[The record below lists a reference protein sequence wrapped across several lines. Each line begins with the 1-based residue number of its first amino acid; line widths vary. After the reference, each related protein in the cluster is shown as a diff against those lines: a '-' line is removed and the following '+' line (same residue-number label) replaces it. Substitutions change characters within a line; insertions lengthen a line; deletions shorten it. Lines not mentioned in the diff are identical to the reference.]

1 MATRP
6 FLSGRALACALGSA
20 GLLLSALPAAM
31 AQTAAA
37 RAPLSAMDSDPVKL
51 GLMVG
56 SPPPADKQITFQ
68 NAGQFPNL
76 RWSLQHMR
84 ELVPS
89 RNVWRGTGAATE
101 LPRSERD
108 WSAFAF
114 DDGAGARLG
123 IDAYAQRSYTDAIV
137 VLHKGRVVLER
148 YWSGMTP
155 NTLHSVFSVTKSLTG
170 VLASQL
176 IAEGRLD
183 PNARV
188 SQYLPELAGTAWED
202 ATVQQTLDMTA
213 GVRFREDYADP
224 TSEVIQ
230 YAIASGLVP
239 MPPTWAGPRDTLSFL
254 KTLKKEG
261 EHGAGFVYKTV
272 HSEVVGW
279 LVHRVTGKP
288 FSQNLS
294 ERIWSRM
301 GAENDASINID
312 RLGFESMGSG
322 FNATARDLARL
333 GELLRN
339 DGAVGGLF
347 SRQALLDKAAV
358 DAIRTGGDREK
369 FKAGGQAARPGYSY
383 RNQWWITHN
392 ADGAWEASG
401 IHGQYIHINPAAQM
415 VIVRLGSSPVAAN
428 GPAHPLHMRAFQ
440 ALADTLR

>member
-1 MATRP
+1 MPAFSIVRAAAAA
-6 FLSGRALACALGSA
+6 ALAAFGTLSVA
-20 GLLLSALPAAM
+20 QTPPPRVLSA
-31 AQTAAA
+31 TE
-37 RAPLSAMDSDPVKL
+37 SDPVRL
-51 GLMVG
+51 GLMQG
-56 SPPPADKQITFQ
+56 SPPPADRQITFQ
-68 NAGQFPNL
+68 NGGQFPNL
-76 RWSLQHMR
+76 RWTLQHMR

-89 RNVWRGTGAATE
+89 RNVWRGSGAAAE
-101 LPRSERD
+101 LPRAERD
-108 WSAFAF
+108 WSGFAF
-114 DDGAGARLG
+114 DDPQGGRL
-123 IDAYAQRSYTDAIV
+123 DLEAYAERTYTDAIV

-148 YWSGMTP
+148 YWAGMTP
-155 NTLHSVFSVTKSLTG
+155 NTLHAVFSVTKSLTG

-176 IAEGRLD
+176 IAEGKLD
-183 PNARV
+183 PAARV

-224 TSEVIQ
+224 GSEVIQ

-239 MPPTWAGPRDTLSFL
+239 MPPTWNGPRDTIAFL

-261 EHGAGFVYKTV
+261 EHGAGFAYKTV
-272 HSEVVGW
+272 HSEIVGW
-279 LVHRVTGKP
+279 LVHRVTDKP

-322 FNATARDLARL
+322 FNATARDLARF

-339 DGAVGGLF
+339 EGRTGGLF
-347 SRQALLDKAAV
+347 GRQELLAKGAV
-358 DAIRTGGDREK
+358 DMIRAGGDREK
-369 FKAGGQAARPGYSY
+369 FKAGNQPARAGYSY
-383 RNQWWITHN
+383 RHQWWIVHN
-392 ADGAWEASG
+392 ADGAYEASG
-401 IHGQYIHINPAAQM
+401 IHGQYIHINPAAEV

-440 ALADTLR
+440 AIADAVR